1 MDRWRDVGPPSPRW
15 GLWRCQ
21 MAVYRGLKPT
31 AVCLCRFAPSG
42 RFLPFCI
49 RDDRH
54 RSRRGPCRLSDGLYR
69 GAMVRFVLT
78 MERVSV
84 RMVAV
89 ALVGRLS
96 ESRPQSR
103 CGSTYLSREATKA
116 CSLWFQ
122 PQVIA
127 LNQFEVA
134 KRRRFLFFE
143 RSKPGYYRPSLPGL
157 RPISM

>member
-1 MDRWRDVGPPSPRW
+1 M
-15 GLWRCQ
+15 
-21 MAVYRGLKPT
+21 
-31 AVCLCRFAPSG
+31 F
-42 RFLPFCI
+42 
-49 RDDRH
+49 
-54 RSRRGPCRLSDGLYR
+54 
-69 GAMVRFVLT
+69 RFVLA
-78 MERVSV
+78 MARVLV

-96 ESRPQSR
+96 VSRPQSR

-134 KRRRFLFFE
+134 KRRRFLLVLKFQT
-143 RSKPGYYRPSLPGL
+143 GL
-157 RPISM
+157 LSTVPVETKTKFHVMIATCDRLAM